1 MIPDFFA
8 NLHDFEQKGGIKYN
22 IKYTSKTDDG
32 DPIPFMVEVTEMKY
46 RSK

>member
-32 DPIPFMVEVTEMKY
+32 DPSTSLQTKFL
-46 RSK
+46 SN